1 LRFIEEEIQFQGSDA
16 NQSSIFGVHSTSLSD
31 VECDQGYMRIAG
43 KFCLLL
49 DAVVIGAPVDD
60 VLLDG
65 FGFEA
70 LGDGFVDECGKLG
83 VGGEAEGD
91 DLLDIELLDVGEVG
105 GWQERRETE
114 MFFEADDAVLHFEV
128 VDAGF
133 RGEDDEGSGDDDPP
147 EMKIAMMMPVMDGD
161 GDGDDEIDKEDG
173 KDEEVHGWIEAAVI
187 LEALGCGHN

>member
-1 LRFIEEEIQFQGSDA
+1 
-16 NQSSIFGVHSTSLSD
+16 
-31 VECDQGYMRIAG
+31 VECSQGYVRIAG

-70 LGDGFVDECGKLG
+70 LGEGFVDEGGEFG

-91 DLLDIELLDVGEVG
+91 DLLDVELLDVGKIG

-114 MFFEADDAVLHFEV
+114 MFFEADDAVLDLEV
-128 VDAGF
+128 VHAGLG
-133 RGEDDEGSGDDDPP
+133 GENEESGGDDDPP
-147 EMKIAMMMPVMDGD
+147 EMNVAMMMPVLDGD
-161 GDGDDEIDKEDG
+161 GDGDDEIDEEDG

-187 LEALGCGHN
+187 LEALGCGHS